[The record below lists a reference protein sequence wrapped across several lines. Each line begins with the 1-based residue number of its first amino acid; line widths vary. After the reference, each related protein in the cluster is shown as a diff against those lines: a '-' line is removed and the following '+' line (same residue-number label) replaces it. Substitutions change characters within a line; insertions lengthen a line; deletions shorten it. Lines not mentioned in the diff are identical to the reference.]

1 MKATKPL
8 KYRRGRRYKT
18 VGGLVRYT
26 MPKKFADFFAKAE
39 RERRALIARF
49 AKDPNHKHVREEIGT
64 ISQLTVGTRILKK
77 PRLVRSFY
85 WCKICHAD
93 LD

>member
-1 MKATKPL
+1 MKAPKPL

-18 VGGLVRYT
+18 VAGLVRHT

-49 AKDPNHKHVREEIGT
+49 AKDPNHKHVRELQGT
-64 ISQLTVGTRILKK
+64 VTQIRPKHK
-77 PRLVRSFY
+77 LVCRFY